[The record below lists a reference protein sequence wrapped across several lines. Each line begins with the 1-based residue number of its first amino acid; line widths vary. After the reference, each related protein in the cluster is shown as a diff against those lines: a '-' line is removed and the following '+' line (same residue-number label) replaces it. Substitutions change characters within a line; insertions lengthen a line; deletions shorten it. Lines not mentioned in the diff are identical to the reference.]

1 MSVVLKIKGNQLSVA
16 GVKYTLP
23 NEFYIDVNG
32 FPLESENG
40 LCFVTPDKACTIQI
54 HTAETNSSSV
64 EEDIK
69 ELLSEGPYT
78 IYEEPSWCSLNG
90 LKAIKAVYA
99 SSKNEYFEMQFEP
112 VGKNKEH
119 VEVLL
124 TTYKN
129 TIGIKEVL
137 DMPDIQQF
145 LSNFFADEN

>member
-1 MSVVLKIKGNQLSVA
+1 
-16 GVKYTLP
+16 
-23 NEFYIDVNG
+23 
-32 FPLESENG
+32 
-40 LCFVTPDKACTIQI
+40 
-54 HTAETNSSSV
+54 
-64 EEDIK
+64 
-69 ELLSEGPYT
+69 
-78 IYEEPSWCSLNG
+78 
-90 LKAIKAVYA
+90 
-99 SSKNEYFEMQFEP
+99 MQFEP